1 MENLINNIANFI
13 EDITGRFPEIDDNIL
28 SYSDRVSPNVTSG
41 QRYDDLVEKV
51 KHYMLLLRTNNK
63 FKNLITVEFEYNDE
77 WVGFRVTVK
86 S

>member
-1 MENLINNIANFI
+1 MKNLINNIANFI

-41 QRYDDLVEKV
+41 QRYDELVEKV

-63 FKNLITVEFEYNDE
+63 FKDLITVEFEYSDE

>member
-13 EDITGRFPEIDDNIL
+13 EDITGRSPEIDDNIL

-41 QRYDDLVEKV
+41 KRYDDLVEKV

-63 FKNLITVEFEYNDE
+63 YKDLITVEFEYNDE
-77 WVGFRVTVK
+77 WAGFRVTVK